1 MRSPRY
7 TILIANRKTGVVRR
21 LTVSRRIAGVALA
34 GFLCSPLV
42 IILGSRNADVAQL
55 DAVRAAN
62 EMLIQ
67 ENQSYRE
74 ATGELTTQIGSLQT
88 ALNELGEQAQLDPN
102 TRRALDKLPASVRAL
117 AIGGPSKADAAMSAL
132 QAPAGAT
139 PESTFGILRSLL
151 GSLAARLDS
160 VKSGIESQQ
169 ALARAT
175 PSIWPLVG
183 RWTYT
188 SAYGD
193 RKDPFT
199 GLTEFHP
206 GLDISADQG
215 VPVHATAD
223 GTVQTAAYDG
233 NYGKAVVLSHG
244 FSISTRY
251 GHLSSFAVRPGQV
264 VKRGEIIGYVGATG
278 RVTGAHLHYEILMG
292 GTRINPI
299 TLLTGR

>member
-21 LTVSRRIAGVALA
+21 LTVSRRIAGLVL
-34 GFLCSPLV
+34 GGLLCSPLV
-42 IILGSRNADVAQL
+42 VMLGSRNADVAQL
-55 DAVRAAN
+55 EALRATN
-62 EMLIQ
+62 ETLVQ

-74 ATGELTTQIGSLQT
+74 ATGELTAQIGSLQT

-102 TRRALDKLPASVRAL
+102 TRRALDKLPASVRAQ
-117 AIGGPSKADAAMSAL
+117 AIGGPSKADGAVSLKTSA
-132 QAPAGAT
+132 AT

-151 GSLAARLDS
+151 GAMATRLDS
-160 VKSGIESQQ
+160 VKSVMESQK
-169 ALARAT
+169 ALAAAT

-183 RWTYT
+183 RFTYT
-188 SAYGD
+188 SAYGN

-223 GTVQTAAYDG
+223 GTVEMAAFDG

-251 GHLSSFAVRPGQV
+251 GHLSRFAVRQGQT
-264 VKRGEIIGYVGATG
+264 VKRGDVIGYVGATG
-278 RVTGAHLHYEILMG
+278 RVTGSHLHYEILFSG
-292 GTRINPI
+292 NRINPL

>member
-1 MRSPRY
+1 
-7 TILIANRKTGVVRR
+7 LIANRKTGVVRR
-21 LTVSRRIAGVALA
+21 LTVSRRVAGLVIAGVLS
-34 GFLCSPLV
+34 SPLV
-42 IILGSRNADVAQL
+42 VMLGSRNADLAQM
-55 DAVRAAN
+55 DALRATN
-62 EMLIQ
+62 ETLVQ

-74 ATGELTTQIGSLQT
+74 ATGELTAQIGSLQE
-88 ALNELGEQAQLDPN
+88 ALNELGDQAQLDAA
-102 TRRALDKLPASVRAL
+102 TRRTLDKLPASVRAQ
-117 AIGGPSKADAAMSAL
+117 AIGGPKAEPITSRVPVAA
-132 QAPAGAT
+132 PT

-151 GSLAARLDS
+151 GSMAARLDS
-160 VKSGIESQQ
+160 VRSGIENQQ
-169 ALARAT
+169 ALARAAPT
-175 PSIWPLVG
+175 IWPLVG

-188 SAYGD
+188 SAYGN

-233 NYGKAVVLSHG
+233 NYGKAVVIAHG

-251 GHLSSFAVRPGQV
+251 GHLSRFAVRPGQT

-278 RVTGAHLHYEILMG
+278 RVTGAHLHYEILVAG
-292 GTRINPI
+292 SRINPL
-299 TLLTGR
+299 TLLSGR